1 MLTQQIR
8 ISARLKGVKHM
19 DPVLITLFSVLIIGL
34 ILSLHIGSAI
44 GLAVL
49 AAIWVGDLEP
59 ALFSQ
64 KLYAVFNS
72 FPLLA
77 LPFFVCAGDIMQR
90 GSMAEAL
97 LKLSRT
103 LVGHI
108 TGGLSLV
115 SVLTCLFYGSLCGSP
130 PATVAA
136 VGGIMIPAMEKEGYS
151 KAYATAVNTAS
162 GTLGALI
169 PPSTALIIYGATAGV
184 SISDLFIAIIVPGCI
199 LGLAFMIIG
208 TIISGTRG
216 YGVKTKRAST
226 RERLEALWEAKWAL
240 MVPVLVLGGIYSG
253 ITTPT
258 EAGVVAIVYALL
270 AETFITK
277 TMTWKK
283 LVEIFSSTVRTT
295 GMMFFVITAATAMGT
310 ILVYFNTDAVVAE
323 MLSGITSNKYLLIF
337 FVCTLIIILGTF
349 METVALIMIMT
360 PILLPM
366 MIGIGMS
373 PIQFGVVMTFG
384 VILGNITPPVGMN
397 LYVGCAISG
406 VSFATLSHAIMPF
419 IATMIGVFY
428 LISYVPIFSTCLL

>member
-1 MLTQQIR
+1 
-8 ISARLKGVKHM
+8 M

-34 ILSLHIGSAI
+34 VLSLHIGAAI

-64 KLYAVFNS
+64 KLYSVFNS

-90 GSMAEAL
+90 GSMAGAL

-136 VGGIMIPAMEKEGYS
+136 VGGIMIPAMEKEGYPKS
-151 KAYATAVNTAS
+151 FATAVNTAS

-199 LGLAFMIIG
+199 LGVAFMILG
-208 TIISGTRG
+208 TAISGVRG
-216 YGVKTKRAST
+216 YGIKTSRANFK
-226 RERLEALWEAKWAL
+226 ERMEALWEAKWAL
-240 MVPVLVLGGIYSG
+240 MVPVLVLGGIYTG

-258 EAGVVAIVYALL
+258 EAGVVAVVYALF

-283 LVEIFSSTVRTT
+283 LVEIFSSTVHTT

-310 ILVYFNTDAVVAE
+310 ILVYFNADTVVAD
-323 MLSGITSNKYLLIF
+323 MLSGVTTNKYVLIF
-337 FVCTLIIILGTF
+337 LVCTLIIILGTF

-366 MIGIGMS
+366 MVNSGMT
-373 PIQFGVVMTFG
+373 PVHFGVVMTFG

-397 LYVGCAISG
+397 LYVGCGISG
-406 VSFATLSHAIMPF
+406 ISFALLSRAIMPF
-419 IATMIGVFY
+419 IAVMIGCFY
-428 LISYVPIFSTCLL
+428 LISYVPTFSTCLL

>member
-1 MLTQQIR
+1 
-8 ISARLKGVKHM
+8 M

-34 ILSLHIGSAI
+34 VLSLHIGAAI

-64 KLYAVFNS
+64 KLYSVFNS

-90 GSMAEAL
+90 GSMAGAL

-136 VGGIMIPAMEKEGYS
+136 VGGIMIPAMEKEGYPKS
-151 KAYATAVNTAS
+151 FATAVNTAS

-199 LGLAFMIIG
+199 LGVAFMILG
-208 TIISGTRG
+208 TAISGVRG
-216 YGVKTKRAST
+216 YGIKTSRANFK
-226 RERLEALWEAKWAL
+226 ERMEALWEAKWAL
-240 MVPVLVLGGIYSG
+240 MVPVLVLGGIYTG

-258 EAGVVAIVYALL
+258 EAGVVAVVYALF

-283 LVEIFSSTVRTT
+283 LVEIFSSTVHTT

-310 ILVYFNTDAVVAE
+310 ILVYFNADTVVAD
-323 MLSGITSNKYLLIF
+323 MLSGVTTNKYVLIF
-337 FVCTLIIILGTF
+337 LVCTLIIILGTF

-366 MIGIGMS
+366 MVNSDMT
-373 PIQFGVVMTFG
+373 PVHFGVVMTFG

-397 LYVGCAISG
+397 LYVGCGISG
-406 VSFATLSHAIMPF
+406 ISFALLSRAIMPF
-419 IATMIGVFY
+419 IAVMIGCFY
-428 LISYVPIFSTCLL
+428 LISYVPAFSTCLL

>member
-1 MLTQQIR
+1 
-8 ISARLKGVKHM
+8 M

-34 ILSLHIGSAI
+34 VLSLHIGAAI

-64 KLYAVFNS
+64 KLYSVFNS

-90 GSMAEAL
+90 GSMAGAL

-136 VGGIMIPAMEKEGYS
+136 VGGIMIPAMEKEGYPKS
-151 KAYATAVNTAS
+151 FATAVNTAS

-199 LGLAFMIIG
+199 LGVAFMILG
-208 TIISGTRG
+208 TAISGVRG
-216 YGVKTKRAST
+216 YGIKTSRANFK
-226 RERLEALWEAKWAL
+226 ERMEALWEAKWAL
-240 MVPVLVLGGIYSG
+240 MVPVLVLGGIYTG

-258 EAGVVAIVYALL
+258 EAGVVAVVYALF

-283 LVEIFSSTVRTT
+283 LVEIFSSTVHTT

-310 ILVYFNTDAVVAE
+310 ILVYFNADTVVAD
-323 MLSGITSNKYLLIF
+323 MLSGVTTNKYVLIF
-337 FVCTLIIILGTF
+337 LVCTLIIILGTF

-366 MIGIGMS
+366 MVNSGMT
-373 PIQFGVVMTFG
+373 PVHFGVVMTFG

-397 LYVGCAISG
+397 LYVGCGISG
-406 VSFATLSHAIMPF
+406 ISFALLSRAIMPF
-419 IATMIGVFY
+419 IAVMIGCFY
-428 LISYVPIFSTCLL
+428 LISYVPAFSTCLL

>member
-1 MLTQQIR
+1 
-8 ISARLKGVKHM
+8 M

-34 ILSLHIGSAI
+34 VLSLHIGAAI

-64 KLYAVFNS
+64 KLYSVFNS

-77 LPFFVCAGDIMQR
+77 LPCFVCAGDIMQR
-90 GSMAEAL
+90 GSMAGAL

-136 VGGIMIPAMEKEGYS
+136 VGGIMIPAMEKEGYPKS
-151 KAYATAVNTAS
+151 FATAVNTAS

-199 LGLAFMIIG
+199 LGVAFMILG
-208 TIISGTRG
+208 TAISGVRG
-216 YGVKTKRAST
+216 YGIKTSRANFK
-226 RERLEALWEAKWAL
+226 ERMEALWEAKWAL
-240 MVPVLVLGGIYSG
+240 MVPVLVLGGIYTG

-258 EAGVVAIVYALL
+258 EAGVVAVVYALF

-283 LVEIFSSTVRTT
+283 LVEIFSSTVHTT

-310 ILVYFNTDAVVAE
+310 ILVYFNADTVVAD
-323 MLSGITSNKYLLIF
+323 MLSGVTTNKYVLIF
-337 FVCTLIIILGTF
+337 LVCTLIIILGTF

-366 MIGIGMS
+366 MVNSGMT
-373 PIQFGVVMTFG
+373 PVHFGVVMTFG

-397 LYVGCAISG
+397 LYVGCGISG
-406 VSFATLSHAIMPF
+406 ISFALLSRAIMPF
-419 IATMIGVFY
+419 IAVMIGCFY
-428 LISYVPIFSTCLL
+428 LISYVPAFSTCLL

>member
-1 MLTQQIR
+1 
-8 ISARLKGVKHM
+8 M

-34 ILSLHIGSAI
+34 VLSLHIGAAI

-64 KLYAVFNS
+64 KLYSVFNS

-90 GSMAEAL
+90 GSMAGAL

-136 VGGIMIPAMEKEGYS
+136 VGGIMIPAMEKEGYPKS
-151 KAYATAVNTAS
+151 FATAVNTAS

-199 LGLAFMIIG
+199 LGVAFMILG
-208 TIISGTRG
+208 TAISGVRG
-216 YGVKTKRAST
+216 YGIKTSRANFK
-226 RERLEALWEAKWAL
+226 ERMEALWEAKWAL
-240 MVPVLVLGGIYSG
+240 MVPVLVLGGIYTG

-258 EAGVVAIVYALL
+258 EAGVVAVVYALF
-270 AETFITK
+270 AESFITK
-277 TMTWKK
+277 TMT
-283 LVEIFSSTVRTT
+283 
-295 GMMFFVITAATAMGT
+295 
-310 ILVYFNTDAVVAE
+310 
-323 MLSGITSNKYLLIF
+323 
-337 FVCTLIIILGTF
+337 
-349 METVALIMIMT
+349 
-360 PILLPM
+360 
-366 MIGIGMS
+366 
-373 PIQFGVVMTFG
+373 
-384 VILGNITPPVGMN
+384 
-397 LYVGCAISG
+397 
-406 VSFATLSHAIMPF
+406 
-419 IATMIGVFY
+419 
-428 LISYVPIFSTCLL
+428 

>member
-1 MLTQQIR
+1 
-8 ISARLKGVKHM
+8 M

-34 ILSLHIGSAI
+34 VLSLHIGAAI

-64 KLYAVFNS
+64 KLYSVFNS

-90 GSMAEAL
+90 GSMAGAL

-136 VGGIMIPAMEKEGYS
+136 VGGIMIPAMEKEGYPKS
-151 KAYATAVNTAS
+151 FATAVNTAS

-199 LGLAFMIIG
+199 LGVAFMILG
-208 TIISGTRG
+208 TAISGVRG
-216 YGVKTKRAST
+216 YGIKTSRANFK
-226 RERLEALWEAKWAL
+226 ERMEALWEAKWAL
-240 MVPVLVLGGIYSG
+240 MVPVLVLGGIYTG

-258 EAGVVAIVYALL
+258 EAGVVAVVYALF

-283 LVEIFSSTVRTT
+283 LVEIFSSTVHTT

-310 ILVYFNTDAVVAE
+310 ILVYFNADTVVAD
-323 MLSGITSNKYLLIF
+323 MLSGVTTNKYVLIF
-337 FVCTLIIILGTF
+337 LVCTLIIILGTF

-366 MIGIGMS
+366 MVNSGMT
-373 PIQFGVVMTFG
+373 PVQFGVVMTFG

-397 LYVGCAISG
+397 LYVGCGISG
-406 VSFATLSHAIMPF
+406 ISFALLSRAIMPF
-419 IATMIGVFY
+419 IAVMIGCFY
-428 LISYVPIFSTCLL
+428 LISYVPAFSTCLL

>member
-1 MLTQQIR
+1 
-8 ISARLKGVKHM
+8 M
-19 DPVLITLFSVLIIGL
+19 DPILITLFSVLIVGL
-34 ILSLHIGSAI
+34 ILSLHIGAAI

-49 AAIWVGDLEP
+49 AAIWVGELEP
-59 ALFSQ
+59 ALFAQ
-64 KLYAVFNS
+64 KMYSVFNS

-90 GSMAEAL
+90 GSMAGAL

-199 LGLAFMIIG
+199 LGVAFMVIG
-208 TIISGTRG
+208 TIISGVRG
-216 YGVKTKRAST
+216 YGNKTPRASFK
-226 RERLEALWEAKWAL
+226 ERMEALWEAKWAL
-240 MVPVLVLGGIYSG
+240 MVPVLVLGGIYTG

-258 EAGVVAIVYALL
+258 EAGVVAVVYALF

-283 LVEIFSSTVRTT
+283 IVEIFSSTVRTT

-310 ILVYFNTDAVVAE
+310 ILVYFNADTVVAE
-323 MLSGITSNKYLLIF
+323 MLSGITTNKYVLIF
-337 FVCTLIIILGTF
+337 LVCTLLIILGTF
-349 METVALIMIMT
+349 METVAMIMIMT

-366 MIGIGMS
+366 MMNSGVD
-373 PIQFGVVMTFG
+373 PIQFGVIMTFG

-397 LYVGCAISG
+397 LYVGCAISDI
-406 VSFATLSHAIMPF
+406 SFAMLSRAILPF
-419 IATMIGVFY
+419 IATMVGCFY
-428 LISYVPIFSTCLL
+428 LISYVPFFSMCLL